1 MSGTR
6 HPYPHLLSDMLRTE
20 SWRCSSCGVP
30 SWMGCYLTCS
40 PRKLGVARVLHMWWL
55 SYFIPANN
63 DFYYTNAF
71 ALLIYR
77 HTHTGIYISYDSS
90 PPPFPPLLRAPAA
103 RSAPTSLPNNSA
115 RARNLNATPAT
126 TPCASAPLC
135 DPPSQ
140 WVVGQYRSPVA
151 TARVTECQRSG
162 RIQA

>member
-90 PPPFPPLLRAPAA
+90 PPPSPLSSGHPQHGAPPPAYPTTAPAPATSTRPRLRPLA
-103 RSAPTSLPNNSA
+103 RRPPYATRLPNGWW
-115 RARNLNATPAT
+115 
-126 TPCASAPLC
+126 ASTVRRWLRR
-135 DPPSQ
+135 
-140 WVVGQYRSPVA
+140 G
-151 TARVTECQRSG
+151 
-162 RIQA
+162 